1 MMTEMRIM
9 ANFAIGAH
17 IVIGLML
24 QWHSAITINTVLMNL
39 SYIMI
44 YGTFRAVDLQ
54 GFIEKIRF
62 ELSNSRATH
71 LLSKL
76 L

>member
-1 MMTEMRIM
+1 
-9 ANFAIGAH
+9 
-17 IVIGLML
+17 
-24 QWHSAITINTVLMNL
+24 MNL

-54 GFIEKIRF
+54 GNIQKIRF
-62 ELSNSRATH
+62 ELSNSRTTH

-76 L
+76 Q